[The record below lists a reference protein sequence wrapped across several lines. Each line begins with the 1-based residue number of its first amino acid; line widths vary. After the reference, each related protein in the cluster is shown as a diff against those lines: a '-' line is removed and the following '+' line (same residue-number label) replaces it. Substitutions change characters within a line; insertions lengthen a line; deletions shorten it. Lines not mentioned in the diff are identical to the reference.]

1 MVDFVQVYT
10 EVEKKTATVY
20 TSVKKVGYVWFTLE
34 YNR

>member
-20 TSVKKVGYVWFTLE
+20 TSVKKLDMSGLH
-34 YNR
+34 